1 MRDYEDLDDIESQSI
16 SFDFRGY
23 LFKVLNLWK
32 FVLACI
38 GVAMLIAYFIN
49 VRKQNVYKLDSL
61 ISVDNDQ
68 NPFFT
73 ANTSI
78 SFNWGGTSGK
88 VGKIMTAI
96 KTRTHNEIVVDS
108 LKYYMDYLK
117 EGKYRKIDIYKDA
130 PFEFVIDKS
139 KNQVL
144 NYPVGIRFLN
154 ANEFEVF
161 TTFESS
167 SALAQKYDD
176 KTKSRIKVPSG
187 IYTKTYRSGD
197 TITLPFLNGIVKVK
211 SIQNIIPKGEYFIK
225 FNNYDGVVNRY
236 KRSVMINTVGSSSGS
251 ILSLQLA
258 GNNKAKIVDYLNAT
272 SAILSKTELQRKNL
286 YATNTIKFIDSSLAA
301 VNTNL
306 EGFTDEMNQ
315 FRKTNKVFDVSTEIS
330 QISGRLIFTQH
341 IAFGR
346 MLNMSCGCMASSG
359 AANRTSMC
367 VPSSGTPR
375 W

>member
-1 MRDYEDLDDIESQSI
+1 
-16 SFDFRGY
+16 
-23 LFKVLNLWK
+23 
-32 FVLACI
+32 
-38 GVAMLIAYFIN
+38 
-49 VRKQNVYKLDSL
+49 
-61 ISVDNDQ
+61 
-68 NPFFT
+68 
-73 ANTSI
+73 
-78 SFNWGGTSGK
+78 
-88 VGKIMTAI
+88 MTAI

-139 KNQVL
+139 KDQVL

-225 FNNYDGVVNRY
+225 FSNFDGVVNRY

-258 GNNKAKIVDYLNAT
+258 GNNKAKIVDYLKCYFCN
-272 SAILSKTELQRKNL
+272 S
-286 YATNTIKFIDSSLAA
+286 
-301 VNTNL
+301 
-306 EGFTDEMNQ
+306 
-315 FRKTNKVFDVSTEIS
+315 
-330 QISGRLIFTQH
+330 
-341 IAFGR
+341 
-346 MLNMSCGCMASSG
+346 
-359 AANRTSMC
+359 
-367 VPSSGTPR
+367 
-375 W
+375 